1 MMRIIDNNRIGIRNI
16 NTIFHNGR
24 RKQHII
30 VIVDKT
36 HDNLFQLLR
45 LHLTMSD
52 GNSAIRYMLLYQ
64 KFYLL
69 KFGNPIIDKIHLS
82 ITTHFKIDGI
92 SNHF

>member
-1 MMRIIDNNRIGIRNI
+1 MRIIDNDRIGIGNI
-16 NTIFHNGR
+16 DTIFHNGC

-30 VIVDKT
+30 VIVDKA

-52 GNSAIRYMLLYQ
+52 DNSTIRYMFLYQ
-64 KFYLL
+64 EFNLL
-69 KFGNPIIDKIHLS
+69 KFRNPIIDKIHLS